1 MVEKK
6 EIKKETKKE
15 TKKEKKSN
23 KKMILYLSSLLM
35 AIIILI
41 VSGLLFYQ
49 HYENTKPIGV
59 TKVTNSKNITPTK
72 NDVLKYQNKDNESR
86 QGWLYL
92 FEAQIT
98 QVRNSNKEF
107 VNADAFQK
115 NLLTLDAAGSV
126 SDIDQASALWTR
138 NSTNYDF
145 TTDTNT
151 ITSGIGHDTLIYNK
165 YLGLVKNMTLSAAS
179 PYVKD
184 MGKSIKERF
193 QTPMTMAIIGSQ
205 LSVKS
210 QNEFIT
216 DKKSAIDM
224 FSGKPTQYIS
234 TTFYKNESDLK
245 KVKKVATLDS
255 YQNEALNA
263 YNYLGSD
270 KVNGVYDVLISD
282 TYGTKVHAYIV
293 EDGIGALFFWGF
305 YYENQDNIKKDGD
318 LEHYQD
324 LVNQYG
330 DDSSNASASDVT
342 WSAFVK
348 ATK

>member
-6 EIKKETKKE
+6 ETKKTKQS
-15 TKKEKKSN
+15 TKK
-23 KKMILYLSSLLM
+23 MVLYISSLFV

-41 VSGLLFYQ
+41 VSGFLFYK

-59 TKVTNSKNITPTK
+59 VKVKNSKNITPTK
-72 NDVLKYQNKDNESR
+72 NDVIKYQNKENESR

-98 QVRNSNKEF
+98 QVKNSNKEF

-126 SDIDQASALWTR
+126 SDINQASALWTR

-165 YLGLVKNMTLSAAS
+165 YLELVKNMTLSAAS

-205 LSVKS
+205 LSVKA

-216 DKKSAIDM
+216 DKKSAINI
-224 FSGKPTQYIS
+224 FSGQPTQYIS
-234 TTFYKNESDLK
+234 TTFYKNTSELK
-245 KVKKVATLDS
+245 KVKKVATIDS

-263 YNYLGSD
+263 YNYLGAD
-270 KVNGVYDVLISD
+270 KANGVYDVLISD

-293 EDGIGALFFWGF
+293 EDGVGKLFFWGF
-305 YYENQDNIKKDGD
+305 YYENQDDMKTNGD
-318 LEHYQD
+318 VEHYQE

-342 WSAFVK
+342 WDAFVK